1 MEDLKT
7 YIVSSVKMFYY
18 LISNVIQLVFQL
30 FTVYGG
36 IGFGYQGNKSIK
48 LDINLTQKRLKS
60 DFISH

>member
-30 FTVYGG
+30 FYCLWWRRVWLSGQQIYK
-36 IGFGYQGNKSIK
+36 IGYKFNTENIK
-48 LDINLTQKRLKS
+48 K
-60 DFISH
+60 